1 MRILK
6 ICLTMIIIQLLVCGL
21 GCSKGDREI
30 KPAQLQKRGDDL
42 YYAVNEEKP
51 YSGKVVELYGS
62 GQKRS
67 EISYKNGA
75 IDGQWIS
82 WHVNGQ
88 KKEQIT
94 YKAGQ
99 RSGKYTAWYSNGQ
112 KQKEGVYSSG
122 SQTGQWSYWSRNGEK
137 RETAVMTGNDGKRY
151 MTVKIGGQWWM
162 AENLK
167 ETQYRDGT
175 AIPNVKGASQ
185 WADSST
191 GARCAYN
198 NSETTANTYGY
209 LYNWYA
215 VADARH
221 IAPAGW
227 HVPTEE
233 DWDTLEDYLGDDAGS
248 KLADNASLWEE
259 YDDLRQNASFGQ
271 SGFSALPGG
280 YRTCGGGFWFT
291 LGYYANFW
299 SSTEESSYH
308 GCTRY
313 LTSLSSGV
321 HHSYDGRSKQHGFSV
336 RLVRD

>member
-30 KPAQLQKRGDDL
+30 KAAQLQKRGDGL
-42 YYAVNEEKP
+42 HYAVNEEKP
-51 YSGKVVELYGS
+51 YSGKVVELYGN
-62 GQKRS
+62 GQKQF

-75 IDGQWIS
+75 IDGKWIS
-82 WHVNGQ
+82 WYVNGQ

-99 RSGKYTAWYSNGQ
+99 KSGKYTAWYSNGQ

-137 RETAVMTGNDGKRY
+137 RETAVMTGNDGKTY
-151 MTVKIGGQWWM
+151 KTVKIGIQWWL

-185 WADSST
+185 WADLST

-198 NSETTANTYGY
+198 NSEATADTYGY

-215 VADARH
+215 VADVRH

-227 HVPTEE
+227 HVPTDAEWE
-233 DWDTLEDYLGDDAGS
+233 TLVDYLGDNAGS
-248 KLADNASLWEE
+248 KLADNASLWEGG
-259 YDDLRQNASFGQ
+259 DL
-271 SGFSALPGG
+271 
-280 YRTCGGGFWFT
+280 
-291 LGYYANFW
+291 
-299 SSTEESSYH
+299 
-308 GCTRY
+308 
-313 LTSLSSGV
+313 
-321 HHSYDGRSKQHGFSV
+321 K
-336 RLVRD
+336 